1 MMRQLTEIELKE
13 IQQTIMKKEI
23 SSAEILME
31 IYDHYIAH
39 LQEFSEHEFDEQL
52 SELEDKF
59 TYGYCHALQFG
70 FKKKAKEDIHQM
82 QWIVIQKYFCASR
95 WLYLAGILVLV
106 FYVATQARTDK
117 ELGILLLS
125 PMILLLLANI
135 AFGYRNFKKLRP
147 IKKTFKG
154 AGVAINS
161 SLALPITER
170 LYSPVLTAQ
179 VFVYLPKL
187 VFTNLDLSPYLSAV
201 AGMVTVILILHT
213 ISLLEVWKIKSKTA
227 FV

>member
-1 MMRQLTEIELKE
+1 MMRQLTEIELQE

-31 IYDHYIAH
+31 IYDHYITH
-39 LQEFSEHEFDEQL
+39 LQEFSENEFNEQL

-82 QWIVIQKYFCASR
+82 QWMVIQKYFCASR

-161 SLALPITER
+161 SLATDYTALAFSSFDSASFFISTKIGFHQLRSLSLSFFSCRDGDCNPDS
-170 LYSPVLTAQ
+170 LYDFA
-179 VFVYLPKL
+179 FR
-187 VFTNLDLSPYLSAV
+187 
-201 AGMVTVILILHT
+201 
-213 ISLLEVWKIKSKTA
+213 SLENQI
-227 FV
+227 